1 MFVISV
7 SAVKDIFEDLKRHKA
22 DNQENTRAALRL
34 ERNNFTKDTWKNLRV
49 GEVVRVN

>member
-22 DNQENTRAALRL
+22 DNQENTRSVLRL
-34 ERNNFTKDTWKNLRV
+34 HKKD
-49 GEVVRVN
+49 